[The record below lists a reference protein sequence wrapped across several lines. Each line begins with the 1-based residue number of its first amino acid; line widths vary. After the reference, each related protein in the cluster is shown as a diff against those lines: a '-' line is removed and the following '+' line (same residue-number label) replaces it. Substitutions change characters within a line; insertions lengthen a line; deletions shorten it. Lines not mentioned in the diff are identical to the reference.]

1 MLSMRLGIG
10 GLSMK
15 RPDSYAVIK
24 QVQKAE
30 RASAN
35 HEVQDI
41 THLMPS
47 NHPWGWNA
55 DYDRVQVGKGKRAYT
70 TAREFVKTWQHM
82 GLGWVDTNRPEV
94 KVGEHV
100 IVMAKVL
107 GLLWMCNP
115 LRIVYAREEKA
126 SMPATALLKASRQ
139 PACTRKG
146 MRYDFWQTTL
156 EGHSLAGEER
166 FSVQWCKEDDSVWY
180 EIYAISRPA
189 TLLALTS
196 YPLARYYQRRFRQ
209 ESIAAVR
216 DAVETS

>member
-1 MLSMRLGIG
+1 MHSMRLGIG
-10 GLSMK
+10 GLSIN
-15 RPDSYAVIK
+15 RPDSPAVKK
-24 QVQKAE
+24 QVQEAE
-30 RASAN
+30 RANAN
-35 HEVQDI
+35 HKVQGI
-41 THLMPS
+41 TDFMSGSHLK
-47 NHPWGWNA
+47 GWNT

-70 TAREFVKTWQHM
+70 AAREFVKTWQHM

-100 IVMAKVL
+100 IVMAQVL

-126 SMPATALLKASRQ
+126 YMPATALLKASRQ

-146 MRYDFWQTTL
+146 MRYDFRQTTL

-180 EIYAISRPA
+180 EIYAVSRPA
-189 TLLALTS
+189 TILALAS
-196 YPLARYYQRRFRQ
+196 YPLTRYYQRRFRQ
-209 ESIAAVR
+209 ESIAAVC
-216 DAVETS
+216 DAVDTS